1 MNVKRRAELQR
12 KLSLTAVPRPPAGL
26 AERIK
31 ADIPKYLDAEN
42 ERRRL
47 SRSMTL
53 NFRIAASIILL
64 VSSVLVTMHLL
75 REGDPNRVSMRT
87 AAALPPRAP
96 MAAPQ
101 RAADVTVTSPTPS
114 EVRVEIAQAPAAAMP
129 VSVPAPEVRAPE
141 IAAPEIAAQRERA
154 RAEAAPVRQ
163 LADARVASRNEEA
176 PARDALAENAGGVEG
191 GVVGGTVGN
200 VVGGAVSE
208 SILVQSAPQI
218 AESDAAPVAPPAA
231 PLPTAAT
238 TAEPR
243 MTKTANAPSLVREA
257 YAGDLDFG
265 PRRAVFGI
273 SVDADVFHQIKTTL
287 ENGGRPAA
295 NRVNVDALVNYFAG
309 APAKPPK
316 HGVRL
321 EVEASPAPVQTS
333 GNGGI
338 VRFTVDTEAVAI
350 ADGASTPPIAKDA
363 SLDVD
368 IDGDAVASFHRIG
381 ESDDIAPESALLH
394 NVSVTGLYAL
404 ELKSGLRA
412 MQRVATIRLRYTSVS
427 DGRTH
432 TIERVIHAG
441 DFTRPWTAASRRHRL
456 ASLGAVWG
464 ESLKGT
470 GGGVDIARRAEE
482 LALQDR
488 RDARA
493 KELAAAANASSGAG
507 M

>member
-75 REGDPNRVSMRT
+75 REGDPNLVSMKT

-114 EVRVEIAQAPAAAMP
+114 EVRVEIAQAPPAAMP
-129 VSVPAPEVRAPE
+129 VAVPAPEVP
-141 IAAPEIAAQRERA
+141 APEIAAQRQRA
-154 RAEAAPVRQ
+154 RAEAAPVQQ
-163 LADARVASRNEEA
+163 LADARVAARNETA

-208 SILVQSAPQI
+208 GIVVQSAPQQM
-218 AESDAAPVAPPAA
+218 ADNAPAPAAPPAA
-231 PLPTAAT
+231 PVATAAA
-238 TAEPR
+238 TAAPR
-243 MTKTANAPSLVREA
+243 MAKTANSSSIVREA
-257 YAGDLDFG
+257 YAVDLDLG

-338 VRFTVDTEAVAI
+338 VRFTVDTEAMPI
-350 ADGASTPPIAKDA
+350 AGGASTPPIAKDA